1 MRVTT
6 ATTGEGRVK
15 DTTTAG
21 GLLGGG
27 REGGISDRSKKLL
40 LLVVSLV
47 SVVTRPPVPAD
58 LSACFG
64 CKTSLVC
71 VILVREY
78 RLLLRDKGSKGRP
91 VLK

>member
-21 GLLGGG
+21 SLLGG
-27 REGGISDRSKKLL
+27 REGVISDRSKKLL

-47 SVVTRPPVPAD
+47 SVVTLPPVPAD

-78 RLLLRDKGSKGRP
+78 RLLVSDKGSKGRP